1 MLTGLGLAVRNSKF
15 VQKLKY
21 PIKYSEYVEKYAEEF
36 YPAEVF
42 YINKKSEIASLKVEP
57 VEKSKAKE
65 AKNKDLEFKKNDLD
79 R

>member
-1 MLTGLGLAVRNSKF
+1 MKAAMKINYFDDQNLIAEQ
-15 VQKLKY
+15 QK
-21 PIKYSEYVEKYAEEF
+21 KYAEEF
-36 YPAEVF
+36 YPAEIF

-65 AKNKDLEFKKNDLD
+65 AKNKDLE